1 MKILIIFLSILIPLF
16 IVTGVVILVFEI
28 ISRIRSYN
36 GWKKIKHD
44 TGTFYLTLQKTSN
57 GKYDIDI
64 SRVPIYFFRI
74 NYNKRDI
81 SQRSI
86 RLSKFEQDDE
96 ILEYLKKSVD
106 MTIQEY
112 NLSKNKKNI
121 VKNWDGNVLS
131 KKGQRK
137 ENLNKIIP

>member
-16 IVTGVVILVFEI
+16 IVTGVVILVSEI

-121 VKNWDGNVLS
+121 VKNWIGETFLS
-131 KKGQRK
+131 I
-137 ENLNKIIP
+137 LILL

>member
-64 SRVPIYFFRI
+64 SRVPIYFF
-74 NYNKRDI
+74 
-81 SQRSI
+81 
-86 RLSKFEQDDE
+86 
-96 ILEYLKKSVD
+96 
-106 MTIQEY
+106 
-112 NLSKNKKNI
+112 
-121 VKNWDGNVLS
+121 
-131 KKGQRK
+131 
-137 ENLNKIIP
+137 

>member
-16 IVTGVVILVFEI
+16 IVTGVVILVSEI